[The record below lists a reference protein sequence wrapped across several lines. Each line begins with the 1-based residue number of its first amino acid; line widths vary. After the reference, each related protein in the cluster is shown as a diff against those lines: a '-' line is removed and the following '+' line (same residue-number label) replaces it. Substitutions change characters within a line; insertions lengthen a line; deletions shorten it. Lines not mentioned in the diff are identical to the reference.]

1 MEKKFHIEFEEILA
15 ANYFQLKR
23 FDLKHTLYQG
33 GWGQSISRELLVRK
47 NAVGVVP
54 YDPDLDVVVLIEQF
68 RIGALRE
75 HQGAWLTEIVAG
87 EIEVGETAVEVACRE
102 IVEEAGCEALD
113 LIPIQDMYL
122 SPGGSTEK
130 IDLFCARID
139 ASGLHDT
146 VQGLPEEG
154 EDILVKV
161 VPYAEIINMLT
172 TGEIRSAIPL
182 AGLLWL
188 ALNRDKVREAWGVID
203 SDPSAQF

>member
-1 MEKKFHIEFEEILA
+1 MEKKIDIEHEETLAKSYFH
-15 ANYFQLKR
+15 LKR

-33 GWGQSISRELLVRK
+33 GWGGTISRDLLVRK

-68 RIGALRE
+68 RIGAFRE

-87 EIEVGETAVEVACRE
+87 EIESGETAVEVATRE

-122 SPGGSTEK
+122 SPGGSTENTE
-130 IDLFCARID
+130 LFCARID
-139 ASGLHDT
+139 ATGLHDT
-146 VQGLPEEG
+146 IQGLPEEG

-161 VPYAEIINMLT
+161 VPYHTLLGLLQA
-172 TGEIRSAIPL
+172 GEIRSAIPL
-182 AGLLWL
+182 AGLQWL
-188 ALNRDKVREAWGVID
+188 ALNRERLRAMWGVTD
-203 SDPSAQF
+203 SDPAEQF